1 MLIEA
6 ILFVAVALGIAY
18 ISLQYMS
25 SPSSYQGTALYDLSI
40 PAQRVLPNSTC
51 PWTAAPSSIRFAIQI
66 TQAPRT
72 VSKVD
77 CIASSSPANSF
88 QPSCDDLSFNTCSC
102 SAADCTRCAIQPT
115 NSYLT
120 KLFNVGDNLELWASG
135 YTSPNDKPYV
145 PALLKIRTGAD
156 TTQHYMESVPLPAI
170 PLQRWT
176 VITIVKEGRRFDVYY
191 GEKAVATKL
200 CSYVPIPPSSGSDWF
215 VGASGWAGQIGL
227 FSCLAK
233 AKSAGDISADVE
245 SLVNTRGVP
254 FYLDQLTLTMP
265 TFSTCLFGNCNS
277 LPTVKPTNPFAAYLT
292 NVQ

>member
-1 MLIEA
+1 
-6 ILFVAVALGIAY
+6 
-18 ISLQYMS
+18 MS
-25 SPSSYQGTALYDLSI
+25 SPSTYQGTALYDLSI

-51 PWTAAPSSIRFAIQI
+51 AWTAAPYSIRFAIQI
-66 TQAPRT
+66 AQAPRT

-77 CIASSSPANSF
+77 CIESSSPAPAPAF
-88 QPSCDDLSFNTCSC
+88 QPSCDDLSFNICSC
-102 SAADCTRCAIQPT
+102 SGADCTRCAIQST
-115 NSYLT
+115 SYLT
-120 KLFNVGDNLELWASG
+120 KLFNVSDNLELWASG

-145 PALLKIRTGAD
+145 PALLKIRTGSD
-156 TTQHYMESVPLPAI
+156 INHHFMESVSLPAI

-191 GEKAVATKL
+191 GAKAVATKL

-215 VGASGWAGQIGL
+215 VGASGWKGQIGL
-227 FSCLAK
+227 FSCLPK
-233 AKSAGDISADVE
+233 AKSVDDVSADVS

-265 TFSTCLFGNCNS
+265 KFSTCLFGNCNS
-277 LPTVKPTNPFAAYLT
+277 LPTVKPTNPFSAYLT

>member
-1 MLIEA
+1 MVIEA
-6 ILFVAVALGIAY
+6 ILFVAVAVGIAY
-18 ISLQYMS
+18 VTLQYMS
-25 SPSSYQGTALYDLSI
+25 SPSTYQGTALYDLSI

-51 PWTAAPSSIRFAIQI
+51 PWTAAPYSIRFAIQI

-77 CIASSSPANSF
+77 CIASSSPAPTF
-88 QPSCDDLSFNTCSC
+88 QPSCDDLSFTICAC
-102 SAADCTRCAIQPT
+102 RAADCTQCAIQPA
-115 NSYLT
+115 SYLT
-120 KLFNVGDNLELWASG
+120 KLCNVSDTLELWASG

-156 TTQHYMESVPLPAI
+156 TTQHYMESVSLPAI

-200 CSYVPIPPSSGSDWF
+200 CSYLPIPPSSGSDWV
-215 VGASGWAGQIGL
+215 VGASGWKGKIGL
-227 FSCLAK
+227 FSCLPK
-233 AKSAGDISADVE
+233 AKSADDIHKDVE

-265 TFSTCLFGNCNS
+265 TFPTCLFGNCNS